1 MTRAPV
7 PTSLRASRLE
17 HLHKIAGG
25 VFDQDLP
32 AARPGDDVA
41 AEPDAGLL
49 ECLHLSLKIAASY
62 DDPVPATGFR
72 PAPVRHGLGPTA
84 RAFRRAQHKLQG
96 LSPKERKVRTRL
108 CGNAKP
114 QVLRIEG
121 NRRVDGVDDVADHN
135 WVEFHD
141 VSFMVF
147 DLDDEVPQPAC
158 LGLQPGSAQR
168 AAKRERWAT
177 RDATRLVHDY

>member
-1 MTRAPV
+1 MTFAPP
-7 PTSLRASRLE
+7 PTSLRACRLE
-17 HLHKIAGG
+17 HLYEIAGG

-62 DDPVPATGFR
+62 DDPIPATGFR
-72 PAPVRHGLGPTA
+72 PAPVRQWLGSTA
-84 RAFRRAQHKLQG
+84 GAFRRTQHKLQVV
-96 LSPKERKVRTRL
+96 SPKERKVRTRL

-121 NRRVDGVDDVADHN
+121 NRRVDVVDDVADHN

-141 VSFMVF
+141 VSFMVV
-147 DLDDEVPQPAC
+147 DERSAATCVPVAAHRQPR
-158 LGLQPGSAQR
+158 GGPVPPVTR
-168 AAKRERWAT
+168 P
-177 RDATRLVHDY
+177 RDAARLMHGY